1 LKGNIMRRASIALLL
16 IATLGISALGGC
28 DSGNIVTG
36 GKDEKVTAVPMGDID
51 SLEGTISD
59 EMINTDESTDEAPLD
74 KSAPPADPAAK
85 KKDEAKTAKTE
96 TAKPEAKPSV
106 VPEPATPAETGE

>member
-1 LKGNIMRRASIALLL
+1 MRHTHIAFALITLLGAPML
-16 IATLGISALGGC
+16 TGC

-51 SLEGTISD
+51 SAEGTISD

-74 KSAPPADPAAK
+74 NSPVAASAAPKKQDAASKKPDESKPEKTPDSSTLAQPAALEGDK
-85 KKDEAKTAKTE
+85 
-96 TAKPEAKPSV
+96 
-106 VPEPATPAETGE
+106 AE

>member
-1 LKGNIMRRASIALLL
+1 MRRASLALIL
-16 IATLGISALGGC
+16 IATLGISTLGGC

-74 KSAPPADPAAK
+74 KSAPPSDPAAK
-85 KKDEAKTAKTE
+85 KKDVAKTAKTE
-96 TAKPEAKPSV
+96 TAKPETKPAAA
-106 VPEPATPAETGE
+106 PEPAARSETGE

>member
-1 LKGNIMRRASIALLL
+1 MRRINIAVAFITLLGAPML
-16 IATLGISALGGC
+16 TGC

-51 SLEGTISD
+51 SAEGTISD

-74 KSAPPADPAAK
+74 NSPVAATAPPKKQDAASKNPDAAKLAKTPDKPVSEEPAAIEG
-85 KKDEAKTAKTE
+85 DR
-96 TAKPEAKPSV
+96 
-106 VPEPATPAETGE
+106 AE

>member
-1 LKGNIMRRASIALLL
+1 MRRASIAIIL
-16 IATLGISALGGC
+16 IAILGGC

-36 GKDEKVTAVPMGDID
+36 GKDEKVTSVPMGDID

-74 KSAPPADPAAK
+74 KSAPPPDPAAK
-85 KKDEAKTAKTE
+85 KKAETKTAKTE
-96 TAKPEAKPSV
+96 TAKPETRPAAA
-106 VPEPATPAETGE
+106 PEPAAPSETGE

>member
-1 LKGNIMRRASIALLL
+1 MRRTFLAFAFI
-16 IATLGISALGGC
+16 TLFGAPMLTGC

-51 SLEGTISD
+51 SAEGTISD

-74 KSAPPADPAAK
+74 NSPVAASAAPKKQDATSKKPDEARSAVTAEAPVSAEPAAIEG
-85 KKDEAKTAKTE
+85 DR
-96 TAKPEAKPSV
+96 
-106 VPEPATPAETGE
+106 AE